1 MRQRVRVTCLVLAM
15 CMLVAC
21 EYGAEPDPL
30 KNALLDAPPE
40 LVFKGL
46 LNGQFAHLV
55 VHDCAVYKIEGQ
67 SAKAMTWAV
76 VLETEPYPFFTRC
89 DRQSLSKGKETVTV
103 ELGRMAFGAGG
114 CCATGGTYRT
124 SDGRG
129 WKKL

>member
-1 MRQRVRVTCLVLAM
+1 MG
-15 CMLVAC
+15 MLVAC

-30 KNALLDAPPE
+30 KNALLNAPSE

-46 LNGQFAHLV
+46 LAGQFAHLV
-55 VHDCAVYKIEGQ
+55 VHDCAVYMIE
-67 SAKAMTWAV
+67 
-76 VLETEPYPFFTRC
+76 
-89 DRQSLSKGKETVTV
+89 DQSLSKGKETVTV

-124 SDGRG
+124 TDGRG